1 MAQNTMTRAERE
13 AAMAEALEKAKG
25 LTQRYNEITQAAW
38 DGQKYDP
45 QELVD
50 VQADIDQACADFNQ
64 HAKILTY
71 LDCKDVAEASG
82 RFVSEIAAER
92 LRYTVIG
99 VKDNKIADDLC
110 PVREVVNK
118 VKDID
123 LIDMDRILGG
133 NACAD
138 KGWKSIAQ
146 HLNHLIV
153 YASCVQL
160 GADYTKVRDCLGLK
174 EIHDAIQRGE
184 APMSR
189 RHMAEAFRKA
199 LEAIIGEA
207 GLALWDMEMPERDI
221 EGNPLTVGNTA
232 VNYAVRVFSKKGKK
246 ALSIAC
252 GNNKASVQ
260 ILMDIAHRLLTGAS
274 FTVESKEIKE
284 ESTPAAP
291 KKESGPVI
299 APEILSQIE
308 DLSAEELRALARVIR
323 QRKAEMK
330 SGEEA

>member
-1 MAQNTMTRAERE
+1 MAKNTMTRAERE
-13 AAMAEALEKAKG
+13 AAMAEALEKAQG

-38 DGQKYDP
+38 DGEEYDP
-45 QELVD
+45 KELVD
-50 VQADIDQACADFNQ
+50 TQAAIDEACADFN
-64 HAKILTY
+64 HNAKILTY
-71 LDCKDVAEASG
+71 LDCKSTADAFG
-82 RFVSEIAAER
+82 RFVAEIAAER
-92 LRYTVIG
+92 LRYKVIG
-99 VKDNKIADDLC
+99 VKDSKVADDLC
-110 PVREVVNK
+110 PVREVVEK

-123 LIDMDRILGG
+123 LIDMDKTLSG
-133 NACAD
+133 NVCASKD
-138 KGWKSIAQ
+138 WKPIAQ
-146 HLNHLIV
+146 RLNHLIV

-189 RHMAEAFRKA
+189 RNMREAFRKA
-199 LEAIIGEA
+199 IAAIIGEA
-207 GLALWDMEMPERDI
+207 GLVLWDMEMPERDI
-221 EGNPLTVGNTA
+221 EGNPLTVGDTA

-260 ILMDIAHRLLTGAS
+260 ILMDISHRLLTGAS
-274 FTVESKEIKE
+274 FSVESKEIKE
-284 ESTPAAP
+284 ESTAKAP
-291 KKESGPVI
+291 KKESAPVI

-308 DLSAEELRALARVIR
+308 DLSVDELRALARVIR
-323 QRKAEMK
+323 QRKAEIK